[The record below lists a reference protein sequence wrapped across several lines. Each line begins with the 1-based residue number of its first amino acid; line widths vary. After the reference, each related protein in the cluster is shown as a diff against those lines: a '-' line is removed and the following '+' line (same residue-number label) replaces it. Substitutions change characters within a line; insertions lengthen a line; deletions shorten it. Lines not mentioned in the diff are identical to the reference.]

1 MIKEEKELLDL
12 EKDAAS
18 ILSDERKTNELL
30 QKTNKKLASN
40 SEKLSEVK
48 DKLQL
53 LMEVVKAYK
62 NGTYRKIPLKTILMI
77 IATFIYFVNPFDLVP
92 DFLFGLGFLDDATI
106 IGLTFR
112 QISSDLEH
120 FNKWKNEQTV
130 EE

>member
-1 MIKEEKELLDL
+1 MIKVEKELLHL

-18 ILSDERKTNELL
+18 ILNDEKKTNELL
-30 QKTNKKLASN
+30 QNAIKKMAGN

-53 LMEVVKAYK
+53 LIDVVKAYK
-62 NGTYRKIPLKTILMI
+62 DGTYRKIPMKSILMI
-77 IATFIYFVNPFDLVP
+77 IATFIYFVNPFDLIP
-92 DFLFGLGFLDDATI
+92 DFLFGFGFLDDATI